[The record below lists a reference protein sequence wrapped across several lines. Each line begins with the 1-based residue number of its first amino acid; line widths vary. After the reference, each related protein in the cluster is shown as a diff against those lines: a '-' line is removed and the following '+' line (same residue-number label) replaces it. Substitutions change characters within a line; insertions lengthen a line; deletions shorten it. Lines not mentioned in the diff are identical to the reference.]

1 MKIINEPSGEN
12 MNKKLL
18 ISTFVV
24 MALSTQVYAK
34 ELQAQ
39 VEKNTATVPNIYSE
53 QKVNPIKS
61 VSQPYPEISKL
72 IEYNHC
78 DLADQKL
85 KELLETKPNDVNLL
99 ALKTVSMAKQHKLD
113 PAQFELDKLIKR
125 APNNPIV
132 HYAQG
137 YVYMQRQTAS
147 DVDYIKTTRGL
158 INSALKEFVSAVS
171 LDKNYYQAYNAMGVA
186 TLKLGNKND
195 ALELFNTAL
204 KINPGFANAHDNV
217 GVVEMMNG
225 NIDAAEQ
232 SFMKAMKYNTHNPTA
247 WYHMAQVET
256 RRGNYSKALTWV
268 NHSLHVN
275 PNSSPALTLQGEL
288 YLKQGNQAAAINSF
302 KKAQIVKPENIRPY
316 MNLATIYENRADEEF
331 AMEQLKTSLAINPN
345 NSESKLR
352 IANMALH
359 TRKYDQALDYYTKL
373 VGDETYNDDAI
384 IGLANTYYEMAKD
397 RGENNGITTNR
408 EVYLAYD
415 YINKAIEKCP
425 EDLELHLA
433 KLKLARLVHQEPLSR
448 DSLNYIVQ
456 SAGNNL
462 MDSVIKGEA
471 YLALGREKDAVYTFE
486 NAINF
491 SDSVEDDLY
500 LGEILVHNK
509 QFRTARTALQKALM
523 KDPDNII
530 AKNGI
535 DYINLCEIKSNE
547 FFDIAQRQYQ
557 ENNYASAIEYCN
569 RAIDFYHN
577 SPQIAKLK
585 AMSYEKE
592 LNYRGAVK
600 YYQQYLAMNPDASDR
615 QQIEAKIS
623 QFMPKSN

>member
-1 MKIINEPSGEN
+1 
-12 MNKKLL
+12 MNYRKLL
-18 ISTFVV
+18 TSSIVV
-24 MALSTQVYAK
+24 MAALSMQVNAK

-39 VEKNTATVPNIYSE
+39 VQRNTTSVPNIYT
-53 QKVNPIKS
+53 QQNVNTVKS
-61 VSQPYPEISKL
+61 ISQPYPEIAKL

-78 DLADQKL
+78 DEADAKL
-85 KELLETKPNDVNLL
+85 KEMIEAKPNDINLQ
-99 ALKTVSMAKQHKLD
+99 ALRAVSMAKQHKLE
-113 PAQFELDKLIKR
+113 PAQFELDKLLKK
-125 APNNPIV
+125 APKNPIL

-158 INSALKEFVSAVS
+158 INSAIKEFVTAVN
-171 LDKNYYQAYNAMGVA
+171 LDSKYYQAYNAMGVA
-186 TLKLGNKND
+186 TLKLGNRND
-195 ALELFNTAL
+195 AMDLFNTAL

-217 GVVEMMNG
+217 GVVQMMNG
-225 NIDAAEQ
+225 DLDAAEK
-232 SFMKAMKYNTHNPTA
+232 SFMSAMKYNTHNPTA

-256 RRGNYSKALTWV
+256 RRANYSKALTWV

-302 KKAQIVKPENIRPY
+302 KKAQLVKPENARPY

-331 AMEQLKTSLAINPN
+331 AMEQLKTALAINPN

-359 TRKYDQALDYYTKL
+359 IRKYDQALDYYSKL
-373 VGDETYNDDAI
+373 VGDSTYNDDAI
-384 IGLANTYYEMAKD
+384 VGLANTYYEMAKD
-397 RGENNGITTNR
+397 RGENNGITTNK

-433 KLKLARLVHQEPLSR
+433 KLKLAKLIHQDPLSR

-456 SAGNNL
+456 AAGNNL
-462 MDSVIKGEA
+462 MDNVIKGEA

-486 NAINF
+486 NAVNF
-491 SDSVEDDLY
+491 SNSVDDDLY
-500 LGEILVHNK
+500 LAEILVHNK
-509 QFRTARTALQKALM
+509 QFRTARLALQKALM

-535 DYINLCEIKSNE
+535 EYINLCETKSNE
-547 FFDIAQRQYQ
+547 FFDIAQHEYQ

-600 YYQQYLAMNPDASDR
+600 YYQQYLALNPNASDR
-615 QQIEAKIS
+615 DDVMKRIEK
-623 QFMPKSN
+623 MRPKSN